1 MKKLAYILIALL
13 TINLTSCGSSR
24 VSDYSYIKG
33 WAYKEIPP
41 SQVSTSADS
50 FYEGKLS
57 DGKIIS
63 VGGYIDD
70 PDSTFYYTALWQD
83 LGWSRVSKTESD
95 GYLNPEGDKFT
106 ANAGSHR
113 PKRGHLYINL
123 ERGVAVYF
131 YPDKAF
137 NCFRVKVY
145 PKGTILLD
153 EKLNP
158 NE

>member
-1 MKKLAYILIALL
+1 MKRFILFLL
-13 TINLTSCGSSR
+13 FITLYSCSSVR
-24 VSDYSYIKG
+24 VGDYSYIKG

-57 DGKIIS
+57 DGRIIS

-70 PDSTFYYTALWQD
+70 PDATFYYTALWQD

-113 PKRGHLYINL
+113 PKRGHLYINI

-131 YPDKAF
+131 YTTGTF
-137 NCFRVKVY
+137 NSFKVKVY

-153 EKLNP
+153 PLLN
-158 NE
+158 N